1 MHTKEDWMEIK
12 AQVEAGIQ
20 WRHPVIGR
28 GLNENETS
36 TNEVSYKSSPCSLDP
51 AFSGITQCFGP
62 NRFIW
67 VRIRSICF
75 DDFKRKPAMIDKKW
89 QKN

>member
-1 MHTKEDWMEIK
+1 MEIK

-51 AFSGITQCFGP
+51 GFCWHNTVFWTESLHLG
-62 NRFIW
+62 
-67 VRIRSICF
+67 
-75 DDFKRKPAMIDKKW
+75 
-89 QKN
+89 